1 MITASRDRV
10 AKDNRKNGL
19 GLPAP
24 PGARYDW
31 RPGDKE
37 NPRIFRTAGLRGR
50 RISEVCVMSEAVG
63 ATPDRIK
70 RLIVESLNL
79 EGMRPEMIEDEAPLF
94 GEGLGLDSVDA
105 LELVVALE
113 KEFGIR
119 IKSQE
124 IGREVFSS
132 VSTLSQFIE
141 GRT

>member
-1 MITASRDRV
+1 
-10 AKDNRKNGL
+10 
-19 GLPAP
+19 
-24 PGARYDW
+24 
-31 RPGDKE
+31 
-37 NPRIFRTAGLRGR
+37 
-50 RISEVCVMSEAVG
+50 MSEAV
-63 ATPDRIK
+63 ATPVRIK

>member
-1 MITASRDRV
+1 
-10 AKDNRKNGL
+10 
-19 GLPAP
+19 
-24 PGARYDW
+24 
-31 RPGDKE
+31 
-37 NPRIFRTAGLRGR
+37 
-50 RISEVCVMSEAVG
+50 MSEIA
-63 ATPDRIK
+63 ATPARIK

-113 KEFGIR
+113 KEFGIK

-132 VSTLSQFIE
+132 VSTLSEFIA

>member
-1 MITASRDRV
+1 
-10 AKDNRKNGL
+10 
-19 GLPAP
+19 
-24 PGARYDW
+24 
-31 RPGDKE
+31 
-37 NPRIFRTAGLRGR
+37 
-50 RISEVCVMSEAVG
+50 MSEAN
-63 ATPDRIK
+63 ATPVRIK

-79 EGMRPEMIEDEAPLF
+79 EGMEPEMIEDETPLF

-113 KEFGIR
+113 KEFGIK

-141 GRT
+141 GRA

>member
-1 MITASRDRV
+1 
-10 AKDNRKNGL
+10 
-19 GLPAP
+19 
-24 PGARYDW
+24 
-31 RPGDKE
+31 
-37 NPRIFRTAGLRGR
+37 
-50 RISEVCVMSEAVG
+50 MSEAVVTTS
-63 ATPDRIK
+63 ARIK